1 MQLRRADTTLSDDT
15 ELANVTYNDKYVIV
29 YNFNDTETE
38 SAIHELESLL
48 ADLHAV
54 GLNTEVRKGYD
65 QTLLIFVQA
74 PRELLGNVVYKAR

>member
-74 PRELLGNVVYKAR
+74 SRELLGNVVYKAR